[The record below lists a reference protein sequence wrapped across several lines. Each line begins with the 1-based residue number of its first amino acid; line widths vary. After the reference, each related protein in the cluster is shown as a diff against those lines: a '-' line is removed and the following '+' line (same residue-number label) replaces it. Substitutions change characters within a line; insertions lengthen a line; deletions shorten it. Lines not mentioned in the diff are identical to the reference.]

1 MKLRIKADG
10 HNIFLWVP
18 TSLLKSRLAFSII
31 QRAISGE
38 IDKRTKTVAIEDL
51 REQRELVNKENKQLA
66 LFTRKQH
73 LELYRALKQCIK
85 DNGHFNLVEVHSH
98 NGEKVLI
105 RV

>member
-10 HNIFLWVP
+10 HNIFLWLP
-18 TSLLKSRLAFSII
+18 TSLLKSRFAYCII
-31 QRAISGE
+31 QRAISDE
-38 IDKRTKTVAIEDL
+38 IDKRTKAVAIEGL
-51 REQRELVNKENKQLA
+51 SEQREQVNKENKQLA

-85 DNGHFNLVEVHSH
+85 NNGHFNLVEVHSH
-98 NGEKVLI
+98 DGEKVLI